1 MIITKA
7 LRTTVLG
14 IRDFY
19 QQSSSSICPVRQYS
33 WPDIY
38 NGKSC
43 AVSCSIL
50 VITTYHARAAR
61 YLTCLKIKL
70 VAMLRPRPTQIRPS
84 IHEYLSPGRR
94 REMVTTGYA
103 FKTHWTRAMLLR
115 LRKLDDTGLSD
126 EDILATLK
134 EEYGGPDAVNEIWQ
148 ERSLLAMGKSHQATH
163 DKLEPVLTELAGPR
177 NDGTWNTA
185 MENLVVEMV
194 KAGKTVMEITMELLR
209 LYQRP
214 GAWAKTYRKI
224 QQLKLNKRIE

>member
-1 MIITKA
+1 MYLYQLNIVIITKA

-148 ERSLLAMGKSHQATH
+148 ERSLLAMG
-163 DKLEPVLTELAGPR
+163 PR

-214 GAWAKTYRKI
+214 GAWAETYRKI